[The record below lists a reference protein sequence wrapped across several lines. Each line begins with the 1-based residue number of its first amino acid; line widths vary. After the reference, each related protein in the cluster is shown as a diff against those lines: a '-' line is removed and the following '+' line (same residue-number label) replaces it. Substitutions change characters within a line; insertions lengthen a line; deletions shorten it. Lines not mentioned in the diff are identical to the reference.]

1 MNFPFLKHPKSAQE
15 LHPTNNHHHIKQLVD
30 NDHLHDLERSQE
42 EFLSMAS
49 HELRTPLTAIKGNTS
64 LIKQY
69 FWDQIPGGE
78 LRGMLNDI
86 DEASDRMLKLVNN
99 LLDTIRL
106 EQGLVKFHPKKLDL
120 QAEAQAA
127 VTEYTNSS
135 NFNKEVQLIVN
146 KPSVLLSQVF
156 ADPHWTRQLLDY
168 ILDNAI
174 KYTARGVITISF
186 AQDPD
191 YIRVLISDTGHGIA
205 PEAQE
210 KLFKKFA
217 QTNQNILTRDT
228 VQGTGLGLYLAKLV
242 SENMNGAV
250 RLDSSELGKGSTFS
264 IALPIS
270 K

>member
-99 LLDTIRL
+99 FLDTIRL
-106 EQGLVKFHPKKLDL
+106 GARQISSKKIRLAIRGAGRRCRIYK
-120 QAEAQAA
+120 QQ
-127 VTEYTNSS
+127 
-135 NFNKEVQLIVN
+135 QL
-146 KPSVLLSQVF
+146 
-156 ADPHWTRQLLDY
+156 
-168 ILDNAI
+168 
-174 KYTARGVITISF
+174 
-186 AQDPD
+186 
-191 YIRVLISDTGHGIA
+191 
-205 PEAQE
+205 
-210 KLFKKFA
+210 
-217 QTNQNILTRDT
+217 
-228 VQGTGLGLYLAKLV
+228 
-242 SENMNGAV
+242 
-250 RLDSSELGKGSTFS
+250 
-264 IALPIS
+264 
-270 K
+270 